1 MHRVV
6 VACAAVLAVAAC
18 SKKTDETAATGDG
31 APAAASAPSGPMAT
45 PKRKPGLWVQTI
57 STAGMNQETK
67 LCLDEATEARMTL
80 WGQAMGENTCAKN
93 QITPAAGGWR
103 IESECDF
110 GDAGK
115 HVTTGTI
122 TGDFNSRYVMK
133 MTTTTTGA
141 RMAQANTT
149 QEMEMTGTWQ
159 GACPAGMKPGDMT
172 LPGGMTMNIN
182 QIAAMQGKAAGK

>member
-18 SKKTDETAATGDG
+18 SKKTEETATGDG
-31 APAAASAPSGPMAT
+31 APAAANAPAGPIAP

-67 LCLDEATEARMTL
+67 LCLDEATEAKMTL
-80 WGQAMGENTCAKN
+80 WGQAMGQDMCSKN
-93 QITPAAGGWR
+93 QITPAPGGWKL
-103 IESECDF
+103 ESECDF
-110 GDAGK
+110 GEAGK
-115 HVTTGTI
+115 NVTTGTI

-141 RMAQANTT
+141 KMVQANTT
-149 QEMEMTGTWQ
+149 QEMEMTGAWQ
-159 GACPAGMKPGDMT
+159 GACPADMKPGDML
-172 LPGGMTMNIN
+172 LPGGMKMNIN
-182 QIAAMQGKAAGK
+182 QVAAMQGKAAGK